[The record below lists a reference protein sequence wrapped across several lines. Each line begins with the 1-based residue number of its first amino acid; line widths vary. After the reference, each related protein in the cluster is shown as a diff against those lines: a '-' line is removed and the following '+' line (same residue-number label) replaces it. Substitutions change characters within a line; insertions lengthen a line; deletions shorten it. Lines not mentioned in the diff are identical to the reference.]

1 MLTSQLISPD
11 SIAVVGASENRSKP
25 GGKVL
30 QNLIDAKYQGTVYA
44 VNKKPLNIE
53 GTVYVSQISEIPS
66 VDLAIIAIPA
76 HQSIDA
82 VKQLI
87 EKGARPFIIVSAG
100 YSEAATEGK
109 TPEKKFFEILKHPN
123 ARMHGPKCMGL
134 MHEN

>member
-1 MLTSQLISPD
+1 MLTSQLISPN

-30 QNLIDAKYQGTVYA
+30 QNLLDAKYQGTVYA

-53 GTVYVSQISEIPS
+53 GTVYVSQISEIPF

-76 HQSIDA
+76 HQCIDA

-87 EKGARPFIIVSAG
+87 EKGARAFIIFSAG
-100 YSEAATEGK
+100 FSEAGAEGK
-109 TPEKKFFEILKHPN
+109 SLEK
-123 ARMHGPKCMGL
+123 AC
-134 MHEN
+134 